1 MKEIRKI
8 DGLILTELK
17 SIKTDITNLRHE
29 MNTRFDRVDER
40 FDAVEKRLF
49 RLETSADEA
58 KSKRETYE
66 IQTEHFKHTIYEDV
80 VFKEELKRFA
90 EDNKLKYKIP
100 TKNKY

>member
-1 MKEIRKI
+1 MKNDIKTSELILEEIRSVKSDVSGIKI
-8 DGLILTELK
+8 D
-17 SIKTDITNLRHE
+17 IKDFRKE
-29 MNTRFDRVDER
+29 MNNRFDSVDER

-80 VFKEELKRFA
+80 IFKEDLKKFA
-90 EDNKLKYKIP
+90 EDNKLKY
-100 TKNKY
+100 